1 MKHHRHYSKEKAVS
15 IVLRIILAALV
26 VFAIY
31 TVSTAVALKSWDV
44 EYPMANA
51 RIEWTGA
58 GYNGALEARE

>member
-1 MKHHRHYSKEKAVS
+1 MKHHRHYSKEKVVS
-15 IVLRIILAALV
+15 IALRIILAALI

-44 EYPMANA
+44 EYPMTNA
-51 RIEWTGA
+51 RIEWAGA